1 MLRCNKIAVND
12 INDILEPYLNMRVIM
27 KTIMRYKGVF
37 TLAIGILMIIAGVM
51 RGEPATVLTKAVN
64 ICLECIGIG

>member
-1 MLRCNKIAVND
+1 MIILKRNNKG
-12 INDILEPYLNMRVIM
+12 IL
-27 KTIMRYKGVF
+27 F
-37 TLAIGILMIIAGVM
+37 LALGILMIAAGVL